1 MSPEPTRAPKG
12 LAFAEIQARQ
22 LTLQWEPLGYNVT
35 RCHTYAVSLC
45 YHYTLGGSHNQT
57 IRECVKMERGASRYT
72 IKNLLPF
79 RNVHVRLI
87 LTNPEGRKE
96 GKEVT
101 FQTDE
106 DGKSAGQIPG
116 VPSVPRPRANARI
129 HVGDSS
135 KAVVTITHSWRDYG
149 SLVRVISS
157 LKVWKTSAANLDQEF
172 TPRQGF

>member
-106 DGKSAGQIPG
+106 DGKPASQI
-116 VPSVPRPRANARI
+116 PRANAQV
-129 HVGDSS
+129 HVGDSR
-135 KAVVTITHSWRDYG
+135 KAAVAISHSWKDC
-149 SLVRVISS
+149 
-157 LKVWKTSAANLDQEF
+157 
-172 TPRQGF
+172 GFLG